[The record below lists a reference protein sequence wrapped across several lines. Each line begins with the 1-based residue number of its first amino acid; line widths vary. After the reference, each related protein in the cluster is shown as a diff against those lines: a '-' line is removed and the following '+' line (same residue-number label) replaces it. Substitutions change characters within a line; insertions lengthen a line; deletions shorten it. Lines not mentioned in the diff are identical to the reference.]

1 MWYNAGM
8 GKLIEL
14 NDGLRLVVCENPA
27 VRSVSAGIFVA
38 AGAVNETP
46 EEAGIS
52 HFIEHMV
59 FKGTRR
65 RSVFDVVNDIDS
77 VGAQINAYT
86 SRAHTCYHTVSRDAH
101 AAECLDV
108 LADIYLDPLFDEDA
122 LERERNVVIEE
133 INEAEDTPDDL
144 CVDRLFSAFFK
155 GHPLGNNILGTKKS
169 LAALTSDSL
178 RAYRRKFYTP
188 ARTVVSVAGNITA
201 EQAEELVKEKF
212 ASFSGESLP
221 RVPLP
226 PARHALGAFTRRK
239 KDIEQV
245 HIALAFPGVAYGSK
259 LHMAAN
265 IVSSA
270 FASEMSSRLFQTVR
284 EKLGLC
290 YGIYGYLSAYEN
302 NGAYVIATSISPAN
316 AERAAE
322 AIRDEIR
329 LLLKEGLTPAELEK
343 GREQLKT
350 ALVLGQEKTSVTM
363 MAQGRHA
370 LMTGELYDIDARL
383 AELDRVTAEDAR
395 EAAETMFRPH
405 RAAVSVVGRD
415 PADISSVIRG

>member
-1 MWYNAGM
+1 M
-8 GKLIEL
+8 
-14 NDGLRLVVCENPA
+14 
-27 VRSVSAGIFVA
+27 
-38 AGAVNETP
+38 
-46 EEAGIS
+46 
-52 HFIEHMV
+52 
-59 FKGTRR
+59 
-65 RSVFDVVNDIDS
+65 
-77 VGAQINAYT
+77 
-86 SRAHTCYHTVSRDAH
+86 
-101 AAECLDV
+101 
-108 LADIYLDPLFDEDA
+108 
-122 LERERNVVIEE
+122 
-133 INEAEDTPDDL
+133 
-144 CVDRLFSAFFK
+144 FSF
-155 GHPLGNNILGTKKS
+155 PNS
-169 LAALTSDSL
+169 C
-178 RAYRRKFYTP
+178 
-188 ARTVVSVAGNITA
+188 
-201 EQAEELVKEKF
+201 
-212 ASFSGESLP
+212 

-226 PARHALGAFTRRK
+226 SARHASGAFTRRK

-302 NGAYVIATSISPAN
+302 NGAYVIATSVSPAN
-316 AERAAE
+316 ASLAAE

-395 EAAETMFRPH
+395 EAAETMFLLD